1 MCECNCAVAT
11 CNVPTDLN
19 SNGTSTCEKTLV
31 NGTLNENIQIHCAAG
46 SKLTTV
52 VFSESV
58 ANVTGFV
65 KFVSAISVTSIS
77 APHLQTSN
85 GLVITTRPDL
95 ESSPLSLD
103 SLDLSS
109 YSGSTDN
116 VLIMNCPNLLE
127 VSFPKLAQ
135 TDGDFAVKSCV
146 KLKTISAPLLT
157 SAAHL
162 EIKNNLNA
170 LTTLQ
175 LPALS
180 SLTQATFQ
188 HLAVLSALDLPALKT
203 VTGYFY
209 ISHSPDNDEKNTALE
224 SVSLPEFTSG
234 DSLLLE
240 TNPALKT
247 LDLPKLVNLTGY
259 FKTVFNDAITSI
271 TAPELTYVGI
281 LIHANNAKL
290 SEVYHPK
297 LVENPT
303 ASEGSDKCRVVRGED
318 VDLNFTVP
326 HKDYIIDDWVQ
337 NCSAGLETVNVVYSE
352 LYPPPPSPPPS
363 PPSSSDVTVR
373 CRPRVAAATSPTKKS
388 IGRVTGYRRASV
400 ALANRLDMT
409 YAHVPAT
416 YGVGSIA
423 SARPRGSGGDG
434 ASGVRLARR
443 PRTSWLCSNRTS

>member
-1 MCECNCAVAT
+1 VVSGWCVAAAGAQNSVATNSMCECNCAVAT

-31 NGTLNENIQIHCAAG
+31 GGTLNENIQIGPCAAG
-46 SKLTTV
+46 SALTTV

-85 GLVITTRPDL
+85 GLVITTLPEF
-95 ESSPLSLD
+95 ESSPLSLN

-116 VLIMNCPNLLE
+116 VLIMNCPFLLE

-188 HLAVLSALDLPALKT
+188 HLAALSALDLPALKT

-209 ISHSPDNDEKNTALE
+209 ISHSPQNDQKTPLWNPYRCP
-224 SVSLPEFTSG
+224 SLPA
-234 DSLLLE
+234 E
-240 TNPALKT
+240 TAFCWKP
-247 LDLPKLVNLTGY
+247 
-259 FKTVFNDAITSI
+259 
-271 TAPELTYVGI
+271 I
-281 LIHANNAKL
+281 L
-290 SEVYHPK
+290 
-297 LVENPT
+297 
-303 ASEGSDKCRVVRGED
+303 C
-318 VDLNFTVP
+318 
-326 HKDYIIDDWVQ
+326 
-337 NCSAGLETVNVVYSE
+337 
-352 LYPPPPSPPPS
+352 
-363 PPSSSDVTVR
+363 
-373 CRPRVAAATSPTKKS
+373 
-388 IGRVTGYRRASV
+388 
-400 ALANRLDMT
+400 
-409 YAHVPAT
+409 
-416 YGVGSIA
+416 
-423 SARPRGSGGDG
+423 
-434 ASGVRLARR
+434 
-443 PRTSWLCSNRTS
+443 